1 MIKRSAEPTAAAN
14 ALGWQLPDEAH
25 WDVVVVGAGPA
36 GSLAARELA
45 RSGARVLLVDKAAFP
60 RYKVCGCCLNGAALA
75 ALDASG
81 LGSLPARLGAVPLS
95 RFQLCTIGA
104 RAALDFSLG
113 VSISREAF
121 DTALVEEA
129 VRAGAC
135 FVPRTCAA
143 VGTAGSRRIEVTL
156 RQATEARRVQARL
169 VLAADG
175 LSGRSLAGR
184 PELQAQP
191 ARRSR
196 IGAGAVLA
204 GGPACYTAGTVFMAC
219 GRGGY
224 VGLVRLEDRRLN
236 VAAAFDLAAVR
247 AAGGPAQ
254 LATQILAQVGLPAP
268 GLLAEALWHATPAL
282 TTSRSHVAAERV
294 FVLGDAAGYIEPFT
308 GEGMAWAVRSAA
320 AVAPL
325 ALAAV
330 GGWWPEL
337 AGQWESA
344 QRQILGHRQRV
355 CRALSGLLRS
365 PALATLGAGVLSRAP
380 WLAAPLVRSLNA
392 GDRTGCRAAPHS
404 AGPQGVR
411 PEPAMPFGHASPT
424 RHHA

>member
-1 MIKRSAEPTAAAN
+1 
-14 ALGWQLPDEAH
+14 
-25 WDVVVVGAGPA
+25 
-36 GSLAARELA
+36 
-45 RSGARVLLVDKAAFP
+45 
-60 RYKVCGCCLNGAALA
+60 LNGAALA
-75 ALDASG
+75 ALDGCG

-95 RFQLCTIGA
+95 LFKLCAIGA

-121 DTALVEEA
+121 DTALAEEA

-135 FVPRTCAA
+135 FAPRTCALI
-143 VGTAGSRRIEVTL
+143 GTAGSRRIEVSL
-156 RQATEARRVQARL
+156 RHASETRRVQARL

-175 LSGRSLAGR
+175 LSGRSLAAH
-184 PELQAQP
+184 PELRAQP
-191 ARRSR
+191 ACRSR

-204 GGPACYTAGTVFMAC
+204 GGPACYAAGTVFMAC

-254 LATQILAQVGLPAP
+254 LAAQILAQVGLPAP

-282 TTSRSHVAAERV
+282 TTSRAHVAAERV
-294 FVLGDAAGYIEPFT
+294 FVLGDAAGYVEPFT

-325 ALAAV
+325 ALSAV
-330 GGWWPEL
+330 GGWRPEL
-337 AGQWESA
+337 AGEWESA
-344 QRQILGHRQRV
+344 LRQIVGHRQRV
-355 CRALSGLLRS
+355 CRTLSGLLRS
-365 PALATLGAGVLSRAP
+365 PALASLGAGILSRAP

-392 GDRTGCRAAPHS
+392 GDQIGPCHAAPCS
-404 AGPQGVR
+404 PLPQGPV
-411 PEPAMPFGHASPT
+411 PQPAIPVGHAFPT
-424 RHHA
+424 SHHA